1 LITHQKDTRI
11 RIEIK
16 AKISIFHSTTRRTL
30 RIPIMYGVRIQ
41 IDSHLEINRK
51 TLEIAIDMMNRTHSK
66 KYQLM
71 KMIAAVNFMRA

>member
-1 LITHQKDTRI
+1 MITHQKDTRI

-16 AKISIFHSTTRRTL
+16 AKTLIFLNITKRTL
-30 RIPIMYGVRIQ
+30 IIPIMFGVRIQ

-51 TLEIAIDMMNRTHSK
+51 ILEIAIDMMNRTHSK

>member
-1 LITHQKDTRI
+1 
-11 RIEIK
+11 
-16 AKISIFHSTTRRTL
+16 
-30 RIPIMYGVRIQ
+30 MYGVRIQ